1 MDNEK
6 KINTGTTTVGIV
18 CKDGVVL
25 ATDTR
30 ATMGYFIA
38 SKDIQKIYPITD
50 KIAMTVAGSV
60 GDAQALVRL
69 MKAELKL
76 FKMENEKEPT
86 VKAAATLLA
95 NILSS
100 HKFFPYFVQLLV
112 AGVDENG
119 PALFSVDMVGGVT
132 EEKMAST
139 GSGSPI
145 AYGVLE
151 AQYLDDI
158 KTEEGKRIAAK
169 AVLAAT
175 KRDAA
180 SGEHIDVVVINKNGI
195 SKVERREL
203 REVFVN

>member
-1 MDNEK
+1 MEEK
-6 KINTGTTTVGIV
+6 TTKTGTTTVGLV

-30 ATMGYFIA
+30 ATMGTFIA
-38 SKDIQKIYPITD
+38 SKDIPKIYPIAD
-50 KIAMTVAGSV
+50 NIAMTVAGSV

-69 MKAELKL
+69 MKAELKIYE
-76 FKMENEKEPT
+76 MENEKKPS

-95 NILSS
+95 NILAS

-112 AGVDENG
+112 AGYDEEG
-119 PALFSVDMVGGVT
+119 PQLYSVDMVGGVT
-132 EEKMAST
+132 EEKLAST

-151 AQYLDDI
+151 SEYKADI
-158 KTEEGKRIAAK
+158 KTEEAKRLAAK
-169 AVLAAT
+169 AVYAAI

-180 SGEHIDVVVINKNGI
+180 SGEHIDVVVINKKGI
-195 SKVERREL
+195 SKIKRE
-203 REVFVN
+203 EVPQLLH